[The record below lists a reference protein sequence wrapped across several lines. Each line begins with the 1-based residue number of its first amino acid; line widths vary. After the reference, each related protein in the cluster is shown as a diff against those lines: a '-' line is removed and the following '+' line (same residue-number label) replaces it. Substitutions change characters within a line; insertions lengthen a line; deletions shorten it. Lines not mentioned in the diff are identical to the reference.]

1 MRIGIKTQLAIA
13 GLVFASAAAAGPQE
27 QAPGARF
34 RFSPA
39 ELAKPAPSE
48 AVANPPVL
56 VPRPKD
62 ARLRVPAGFSA
73 TLFAAGLAS
82 PRALLVLPDGDVL
95 AAQSGAGRIAL
106 LRDRDGDGKADRI
119 ETFAEGFELPFGL
132 AFRDGAV
139 YAGDVHAIWKLAY
152 TPGALRAGT
161 RERVTRPGA
170 LGNWDF
176 HNTRNIAF
184 GPKGELFL
192 AEGSMDNVGEDPLPH
207 AAVSR
212 VRPDGTLEAFAT
224 GLRNPVGLAFRP
236 GTDDLYVTVNERD
249 MLGNRLVPDYFTH
262 IEKGD
267 FFGWPYAYTGHRP
280 DPDFGKKRPDL
291 VAKTKTPDVLF
302 RSHSAPLGFVFYDG
316 NQFPAEYR
324 GDAFVALHGSWNAL
338 PPTGYKV
345 VRIHFAGG
353 RPEAGYENF
362 VTGWWQSGN
371 DPARVWGRPAGLA
384 VAKDGSLLIADDAGK
399 AIWRVRYTGA
409 K

>member
-1 MRIGIKTQLAIA
+1 MRIGIKTQLAII
-13 GLVFASAAAAGPQE
+13 GLAFSSAAAAGPQE
-27 QAPGARF
+27 QAPGARY

-56 VPRPKD
+56 VPRPRD
-62 ARLRVPAGFSA
+62 AKLRVPEGFAA
-73 TLFAAGLAS
+73 TLFAAGIAP

-106 LRDRDGDGKADRI
+106 LRDTDGDGKADRI
-119 ETFAEGFELPFGL
+119 ETFAESFELPFGL
-132 AFRDGAV
+132 AYHGGAV
-139 YAGDVHAIWKLAY
+139 YVGDVHAIWKLAY
-152 TPGALRAGT
+152 TPGALHAGK
-161 RERVTRPGA
+161 RERVTEPGA
-170 LGNWDF
+170 MRDWDD
-176 HNTRNIAF
+176 HWTRNIAF
-184 GPKGELFL
+184 SPKGELFL
-192 AEGSMDNVGEDPLPH
+192 AEGSSENVGEDPLPH

-212 VRPDGTLEAFAT
+212 VRPDGTLEPFAT

-249 MLGNRLVPDYFTH
+249 MLGSDLVPDYFTQ

-267 FFGWPYAYTGHRP
+267 FFGWPYAYTGRHP

-316 NQFPAEYR
+316 KQFPAEYR
-324 GDAFVALHGSWNAL
+324 GDAFVALHGSWNAS

-345 VRIHFAGG
+345 VRIRFANGKPDG
-353 RPEAGYENF
+353 SYENF
-362 VTGWWQSGN
+362 VTGWWRSGT
-371 DPARVWGRPAGLA
+371 DPAKVWGRPAGLA